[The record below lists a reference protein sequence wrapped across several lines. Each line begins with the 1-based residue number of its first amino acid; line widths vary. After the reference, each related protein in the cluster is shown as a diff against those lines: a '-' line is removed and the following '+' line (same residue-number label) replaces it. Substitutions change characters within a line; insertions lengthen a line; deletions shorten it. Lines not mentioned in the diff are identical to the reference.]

1 VKVFNLTE
9 LAEVYTSNVYLVRG
23 SRNAIEDVNSLID
36 VGQDPAVLARIATA
50 PTGVGKKRIAQVIL
64 THSHYDHAGMLPR
77 IREEYHPT
85 CHAFSKSLAGVDYHL
100 YDGQHLKC
108 GDRFFEVIHTPGHT
122 TDSVCL
128 YCTEERVLF
137 SGDTPL
143 RIMSED
149 QTYAEEFIRS
159 LARLGEL
166 AIETVYPGH
175 GDSYGGG
182 TAVIQASL
190 QVLTATRAG

>member
-1 VKVFNLTE
+1 M
-9 LAEVYTSNVYLVRG
+9 YTSNVYLVRG
-23 SRNAIEDVNSLID
+23 SRNAIEDVNTLID
-36 VGQDPAVLARIATA
+36 VGQDPAVLEKIATA
-50 PTGVGKKRIAQVIL
+50 PTGVGKRRIAQVIL

-77 IREEYHPT
+77 IREEYAPT
-85 CHAFSKSLAGVDYHL
+85 CYAFSKSLAGLDYHL

-149 QTYAEEFIRS
+149 QTYAKEFVQC
-159 LARLGEL
+159 LVRLGGL
-166 AIETVYPGH
+166 SIETVYPGH
-175 GDSYGGG
+175 GDSYGDG
-182 TAVIQASL
+182 TAVIRASL
-190 QVLTATRAG
+190 RMLTVTRAG